1 MFLFNSW
8 SDERECLR
16 FTSEEKGRRDVRVG
30 GDEVALARRARG
42 HGQHLRR
49 HEGHRVLD
57 ALVPDLGHV
66 GLVVGVAG
74 QGVLPA
80 EIADVA
86 DGGEVVVEAVE
97 GLLVLADD
105 LLEELL
111 LGAVQGTGVLE

>member
-1 MFLFNSW
+1 M
-8 SDERECLR
+8 
-16 FTSEEKGRRDVRVG
+16 
-30 GDEVALARRARG
+30 
-42 HGQHLRR
+42 
-49 HEGHRVLD
+49 
-57 ALVPDLGHV
+57 
-66 GLVVGVAG
+66 GVAG